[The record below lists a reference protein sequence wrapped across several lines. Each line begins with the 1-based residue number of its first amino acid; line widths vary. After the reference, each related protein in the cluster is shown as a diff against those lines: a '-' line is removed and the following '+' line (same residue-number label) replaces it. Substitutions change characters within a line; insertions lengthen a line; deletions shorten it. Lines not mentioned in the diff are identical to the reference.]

1 MEASLIDPPRAGS
14 WRRWKFVWEGMSHG
28 PVVVRARASDSSG
41 ATQPEASPWN
51 KSGYLWNGIDHV
63 SCEIL

>member
-1 MEASLIDPPRAGS
+1 M
-14 WRRWKFVWEGMSHG
+14 
-28 PVVVRARASDSSG
+28 VVRARATDSSG